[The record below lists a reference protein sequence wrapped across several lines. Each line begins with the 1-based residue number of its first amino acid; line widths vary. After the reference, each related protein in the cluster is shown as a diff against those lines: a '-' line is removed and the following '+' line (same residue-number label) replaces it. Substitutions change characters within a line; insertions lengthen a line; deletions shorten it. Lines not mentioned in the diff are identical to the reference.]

1 MSSAAAAVRVPHPPR
16 GRPPTP
22 GRRQSILRA
31 AEDIFTRHDFHE
43 VQMDDVASAC
53 GVGKGTLYRY
63 FRSKRELYLAVM
75 FGGIDRLRGEIE
87 AAVRTVEPPRE
98 QIEHIVRRTLGYF
111 WDRRRFFALIH
122 QHEHKLDADSREWLR
137 QRGQLV
143 RLVQDAL
150 DHAIAAGH
158 VRPVDSRIAAEML
171 FGMMRAAN
179 RYRAREDDLD
189 SLVAA
194 VVDVFLRGVGT
205 PAGRRSVA
213 GRGRRS

>member
-1 MSSAAAAVRVPHPPR
+1 MPSAAVAVRSSTPPR

-22 GRRQSILRA
+22 GRRRSILRA

-75 FGGIDRLRGEIE
+75 FDGIERLRGEIE
-87 AAVRTVEPPRE
+87 AALRTRE
-98 QIEHIVRRTLGYF
+98 SPHQRIERIVRRTLGYF

-122 QHEHKLDADSREWLR
+122 QHEHTQDADSREWLR

-143 RLVQDAL
+143 RLVQNAL
-150 DHAIAAGH
+150 EHAMATGH
-158 VRPVDSRIAAEML
+158 VRHVDSRIAAEML

-179 RYRAREDDLD
+179 RYRTREDDLD
-189 SLVAA
+189 SLVAG

-205 PAGRRSVA
+205 TAGRR
-213 GRGRRS
+213 RRA